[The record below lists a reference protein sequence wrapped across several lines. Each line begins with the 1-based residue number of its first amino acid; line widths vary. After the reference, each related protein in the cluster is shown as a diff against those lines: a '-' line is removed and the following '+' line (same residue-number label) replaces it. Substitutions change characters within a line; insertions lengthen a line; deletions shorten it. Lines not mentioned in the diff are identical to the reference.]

1 MAIIEIELKNGQ
13 TKRVEFDG
21 TPTQAD
27 IEEIANSLDNT
38 MPEPITQNTVLK
50 GGVEKSIDLTPSGLM
65 KAPAKE
71 IGKIPLEMEYLKNN
85 GTLEGAR
92 DYATD
97 KQKQLLEEFGE
108 KHPIASKIVN
118 DIPSFLLDTGAYS
131 LVTPFK
137 GANVLSVLGN
147 NALQGGVIDTV
158 ESIKDKGLNLKENTK
173 DFINGAKWG
182 GAIGVGSHLGLKGL
196 ANGIESP
203 AFQNKLAN
211 TIEYLTSVPKKYSIK
226 ALQEELKGKSILNN
240 AFNEDTAYR
249 PIGEK
254 IRQAKSLIE
263 NKDYYNNEYYRL
275 GQKAYEG
282 MQKVYNNLTNKVD
295 NSLKRLPTSEN
306 FAEQFN
312 KLGKKAYDG
321 FNEKQIKLEQ
331 KIREVLNKMEKS
343 QNTLDIQNLR
353 NSLKDTI
360 NSFANGGDINP
371 ALETAG
377 REIKDVKR
385 LLGIMTPEEKTSA
398 LNGLLKPV
406 KEKAGFTDT
415 FDREAESIALDLLGQ
430 QTGKD
435 KGYLRMILKA
445 SQPQHAKQ
453 MQFES
458 LMNEIETKPFDVLNV
473 DGARYY
479 SKFPELYQIME
490 DSTSNKDFMTN
501 LASRVSGRNFKKYNY
516 DNDPLA
522 STIEES
528 DKRFADIASKFIED
542 VQNPNVSELAYS
554 NALNNFNKQFN
565 SLDDTLKDEYLM
577 DLTKLFDD
585 TDNLLNPKV
594 KAIDLHNIKELL
606 YDKAN
611 YDISNSGIRN
621 NALKAMA
628 NDINQTLRNANS
640 EYAQANDTY
649 KLLKDVEQAFGG
661 AQGVNPNT
669 IASKLMAYGDKGNI
683 LSNMDTRLRNLD
695 AIVDTPNKFFLET
708 KDLKKRMN
716 WIESLRDETKSP
728 NQQTRMNALR
738 QLNELTY
745 GGFYN
750 DIKNINNFESLGDY
764 NPLQGNIVNAKNIA
778 SKMRGYGSENNTLR
792 GTDIT
797 LKDINSIVDND
808 YKFLDELQDLSNRH
822 NEVKDILKEINA
834 RAYERHP
841 KNLSNIQYTAGEE
854 ALDKLQKLSGINF
867 MDDLEKTVS
876 ADALSR
882 LFSGQYGGSG
892 SDQGMANLYRKTLV
906 SELSDLPFKL
916 GLPLSVTLFSPKN
929 MGANTIKNLGALY
942 RLGNQEMPTWLI
954 PLLFGTQKNLTS
966 QKAQ

>member
-38 MPEPITQNTVLK
+38 SMPEPEPITQNTVLK
-50 GGVEKSIDLTPSGLM
+50 GGVEKTVNLSPSNIMHKVSDTLGAGVLAPIKMAKDGQTYNEAFNTIKQDVQDERQNNLLSKVGDSLLDMAVYSRVNPFKIANPIANVGVNGAVQGALINEIDS
-65 KAPAKE
+65 
-71 IGKIPLEMEYLKNN
+71 LKN
-85 GTLEGAR
+85 
-92 DYATD
+92 
-97 KQKQLLEEFGE
+97 
-108 KHPIASKIVN
+108 
-118 DIPSFLLDTGAYS
+118 
-131 LVTPFK
+131 
-137 GANVLSVLGN
+137 
-147 NALQGGVIDTV
+147 
-158 ESIKDKGLNLKENTK
+158 KGLNVAENLK
-173 DFINGAKWG
+173 DLGIGGVVGAG
-182 GAIGVGSHLGLKGL
+182 TGALGAYGLGKL
-196 ANGIESP
+196 ANAIENP

-211 TIEYLTSVPKKYSIK
+211 AIEFLTSVPKKYTDRALK
-226 ALQEELKGKSILNN
+226 AEMSNKSILGNEFN
-240 AFNEDTAYR
+240 ADETYKR
-249 PIGEK
+249 IGDML
-254 IRQAKSLIE
+254 RQAK
-263 NKDYYNNEYYRL
+263 D
-275 GQKAYEG
+275 
-282 MQKVYNNLTNKVD
+282 
-295 NSLKRLPTSEN
+295 RLPNKEEFST
-306 FAEQFN
+306 QFN
-312 KLGKKAYDG
+312 NLGKKAYDG
-321 FNEKQIKLEQ
+321 FNKEQIKLEQ

-415 FDREAESIALDLLGQ
+415 FDREAESIALDLLSQ

-458 LMNEIETKPFDVLNV
+458 LMNEIETKPFDVLNI

-565 SLDDTLKDEYLM
+565 GLDDTLKDEYLM

-628 NDINQTLRNANS
+628 NDINQTLRNANP

-695 AIVDTPNKFFLET
+695 AVVDTPNKFFLET

-716 WIESLRDETKSP
+716 SIDDILTEIGNKGYERNPRLMD
-728 NQQTRMNALR
+728 NINDTRREDALR
-738 QLNELTY
+738 LLQQKT
-745 GGFYN
+745 GV
-750 DIKNINNFESLGDY
+750 NFID
-764 NPLQGNIVNAKNIA
+764 
-778 SKMRGYGSENNTLR
+778 
-792 GTDIT
+792 
-797 LKDINSIVDND
+797 
-808 YKFLDELQDLSNRH
+808 DL
-822 NEVKDILKEINA
+822 ENA
-834 RAYERHP
+834 RAR
-841 KNLSNIQYTAGEE
+841 E
-854 ALDKLQKLSGINF
+854 AFEKL
-867 MDDLEKTVS
+867 TP
-876 ADALSR
+876 
-882 LFSGQYGGSG
+882 GQGGGSG
-892 SDQGMANLYRKTLV
+892 SSQGYANLFRNALTTSIAGSIGGGWQGSLGGAM
-906 SELSDLPFKL
+906 L
-916 GLPLSVTLFSPKN
+916 GLLGSSPKF
-929 MGANTIKNLGALY
+929 MGKSTIKNLGTLY
-942 RLGNQEMPTWLI
+942 RLGNQEIPTWLI

>member
-38 MPEPITQNTVLK
+38 AMPEPEPITQNTVLK
-50 GGVEKSIDLTPSGLM
+50 GGVEKTVNLSPSNIMHEVSDTLGAGIVAPVKMAKDNQTYSEAFNAIKQDLKDERQNYMLSKVGDSLLDMGVYSRVNPFKIAYPIVNVGANGAVQGALINEIDS
-65 KAPAKE
+65 
-71 IGKIPLEMEYLKNN
+71 LKNKGLN
-85 GTLEGAR
+85 LSENLKDLGFGGAIGAGTGA
-92 DYATD
+92 
-97 KQKQLLEEFGE
+97 
-108 KHPIASKIVN
+108 I
-118 DIPSFLLDTGAYS
+118 GAYS
-131 LVTPFK
+131 LGK
-137 GANVLSVLGN
+137 
-147 NALQGGVIDTV
+147 
-158 ESIKDKGLNLKENTK
+158 
-173 DFINGAKWG
+173 
-182 GAIGVGSHLGLKGL
+182 L

-203 AFQNKLAN
+203 WFQNKLAN
-211 TIEYLTSVPKKYSIK
+211 AIEFLTSVPKKYTDRALK
-226 ALQEELKGKSILNN
+226 AEMSGTSILGNN
-240 AFNEDTAYR
+240 FNADATYKR
-249 PIGEK
+249 IGDML
-254 IRQAKSLIE
+254 RQAK
-263 NKDYYNNEYYRL
+263 D
-275 GQKAYEG
+275 
-282 MQKVYNNLTNKVD
+282 
-295 NSLKRLPTSEN
+295 RLPNKEEFSM
-306 FAEQFN
+306 QFN

-321 FNEKQIKLEQ
+321 FNEKQVELEQ
-331 KIREVLNKMEKS
+331 KIREVLNKMEES

-360 NSFANGGDINP
+360 NSFANGGNINP

-385 LLGIMTPEEKTSA
+385 LLGIMTPEEKTNA

-415 FDREAESIALDLLGQ
+415 FDNEAESIALDLLSQ

-435 KGYLRMILKA
+435 KAYLRMILKA

-458 LMNEIETKPFDVLNV
+458 LMNEVETKPFDVLNV
-473 DGARYY
+473 DGSRYY

-528 DKRFADIASKFIED
+528 DKRFTDIASKFIED

-565 SLDDTLKDEYLM
+565 GLDDTLKDEYLI

-628 NDINQTLRNANS
+628 NDINQTLRNANP

-695 AIVDTPNKFFLET
+695 AVVDTPNKFFLET

-716 WIESLRDETKSP
+716 SVDDILAEIGNKGYERNPRLMD
-728 NQQTRMNALR
+728 NFNDTRREDALR
-738 QLNELTY
+738 LLQQKT
-745 GGFYN
+745 GV
-750 DIKNINNFESLGDY
+750 NF
-764 NPLQGNIVNAKNIA
+764 
-778 SKMRGYGSENNTLR
+778 
-792 GTDIT
+792 
-797 LKDINSIVDND
+797 VD
-808 YKFLDELQDLSNRH
+808 DL
-822 NEVKDILKEINA
+822 ENA
-834 RAYERHP
+834 RAR
-841 KNLSNIQYTAGEE
+841 E
-854 ALDKLQKLSGINF
+854 AFEKL
-867 MDDLEKTVS
+867 TP
-876 ADALSR
+876 
-882 LFSGQYGGSG
+882 GQGGGSG
-892 SDQGMANLYRKTLV
+892 SSQGYANLFRNALTTSIAGSIGGGWQGSLGGAM
-906 SELSDLPFKL
+906 L
-916 GLPLSVTLFSPKN
+916 GLLGSSPKI
-929 MGANTIKNLGALY
+929 MGKGTIKNLGALY
-942 RLGNQEMPTWLI
+942 RQAGKAPTWLI
-954 PLLFGTQKNLTS
+954 PLLYGTYNNLT
-966 QKAQ
+966 QEAQ